1 MNHHPVVII
10 GAGPAGLAAA
20 YELIQRDIRPV
31 VLEKADTVGGLA
43 RTETYKD
50 YRFDIGGHRF
60 YTQLEMVQRLWE
72 KMLGEDLLKVP
83 RLSRI
88 LYRGRFFSY
97 PLDVFNTLS
106 NLGLIESSLIL
117 LSYLKVQL
125 RPYPKEETFEQWV
138 ANRFGQRL
146 YQMFFQTYTEKVW
159 GIPCHSIQAE
169 WAAQR
174 IKGLSLRS
182 AVSNALWRTDDAK
195 SLIREFHY
203 PVLGPG
209 MMWQRFQEA
218 VESRGGQVW
227 LGAEAMRLERDDGRI
242 TAVLAQRD
250 GDGDVH
256 RMTADHVISSMPLA
270 ELITR
275 LDPLPS
281 DDVIRAVGKLSYR
294 DFILVGLIVNRA
306 DLFPDNWIYVHSP
319 EVKVGRIQNFKNWSV
334 AMAPD
339 PSKTSLGME
348 YFCTEGDDTWSMPD
362 AELIALA
369 TDELAL
375 LGLADAKDVEDGIV
389 LRQPK
394 AYPVYDS
401 EYHEQ
406 RRVLKDFLLT
416 IDNLQTIGRN
426 GMHRYNNMDHSMLTG
441 MLAVQ
446 NALGANHDLWE
457 ANEEEGYLEEDK
469 EAKAGQL
476 IPGKVLVQTFARL
489 DKLAFGIAV
498 GSVAGLLV
506 FLATVWRVVKD
517 GDVVSSNLSLLG
529 QYFLGYTVTVK
540 GAFIGLGYA
549 LVWGFLFGWLF
560 AYLRNLF
567 LALYV
572 YRVKKRAGLL
582 SLRDF
587 LDPS

>member
-1 MNHHPVVII
+1 
-10 GAGPAGLAAA
+10 
-20 YELIQRDIRPV
+20 
-31 VLEKADTVGGLA
+31 
-43 RTETYKD
+43 
-50 YRFDIGGHRF
+50 
-60 YTQLEMVQRLWE
+60 
-72 KMLGEDLLKVP
+72 
-83 RLSRI
+83 
-88 LYRGRFFSY
+88 
-97 PLDVFNTLS
+97 
-106 NLGLIESSLIL
+106 
-117 LSYLKVQL
+117 
-125 RPYPKEETFEQWV
+125 
-138 ANRFGQRL
+138 
-146 YQMFFQTYTEKVW
+146 
-159 GIPCHSIQAE
+159 
-169 WAAQR
+169 
-174 IKGLSLRS
+174 
-182 AVSNALWRTDDAK
+182 VSNALWRTDDAK

-281 DDVIRAVGKLSYR
+281 DDVIRAAGKLSYR

-319 EVKVGRIQNFKNWSV
+319 EVKVGRIQNFKNWSA
-334 AMAPD
+334 AMVCD
-339 PSKTSLGME
+339 PRKTSLGLE

-416 IDNLQTIGRN
+416 IDNLQTISRI
-426 GMHRYNNMDHSMLTG
+426 SC
-441 MLAVQ
+441 
-446 NALGANHDLWE
+446 
-457 ANEEEGYLEEDK
+457 
-469 EAKAGQL
+469 
-476 IPGKVLVQTFARL
+476 
-489 DKLAFGIAV
+489 
-498 GSVAGLLV
+498 
-506 FLATVWRVVKD
+506 
-517 GDVVSSNLSLLG
+517 
-529 QYFLGYTVTVK
+529 
-540 GAFIGLGYA
+540 
-549 LVWGFLFGWLF
+549 
-560 AYLRNLF
+560 
-567 LALYV
+567 
-572 YRVKKRAGLL
+572 
-582 SLRDF
+582 
-587 LDPS
+587 